1 LWRLEMANGNGIGD
15 RLKRLRIAKGL
26 GPVALSKA
34 AGVARTAL
42 HRIEFGRTRNPSA
55 PVLMRLADA
64 LGVTTDELLGAAELS
79 EAALE
84 ASEGGGG
91 PPCP

>member
-1 LWRLEMANGNGIGD
+1 MANGNGIGD
-15 RLKRLRIAKGL
+15 RLKRFRIAKGL

-34 AGVARTAL
+34 ASVARTAI
-42 HRIEFGRTRNPSA
+42 HRLESGRTKNPAA

-64 LGVTTDELLGAAELS
+64 LGVTTDELLGAAERAEELL
-79 EAALE
+79 EAA
-84 ASEGGGG
+84 APSEPGV

>member
-1 LWRLEMANGNGIGD
+1 MAKEFGERL
-15 RLKRLRIAKGL
+15 RRLRIAKGI

-42 HRIEFGRTRNPSA
+42 HRIEGGHTKNPTA
-55 PVLMRLADA
+55 PVLKRLAGA
-64 LGVTTDELLGAAELS
+64 LGVTTDELLGEAELA
-79 EAALE
+79 EADLE
-84 ASEGGGG
+84 ASEGG